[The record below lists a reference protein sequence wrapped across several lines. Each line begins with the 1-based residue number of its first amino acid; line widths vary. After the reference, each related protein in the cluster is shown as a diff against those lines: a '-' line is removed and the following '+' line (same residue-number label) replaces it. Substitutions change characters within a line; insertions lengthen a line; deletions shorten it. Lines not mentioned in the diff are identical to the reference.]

1 MPTALLEA
9 YGNDRIRTARM
20 LGRLSSCG
28 ALVDVLL
35 TPQAPSLA
43 TIIPRLAMAATLSM
57 AKLKMEYP

>member
-1 MPTALLEA
+1 
-9 YGNDRIRTARM
+9 M

-43 TIIPRLAMAATLSM
+43 AIIPRLAMAATLSM